1 MLPRSAQISP
11 TLALNLIDQ
20 LDVRGVV
27 VARRTA
33 RKPEWLSALATMKS
47 KVAGPI
53 MIQGDFDGDGPFL
66 SFEFAATNGPLSDV
80 VAFAPCQPCL
90 VLSTG
95 GTTGNPKSILH
106 CSETLVFAATRFSA
120 SLGFTEEEVH
130 VGVAPYGHAGGSV
143 FEMYMPLLHGAKIL
157 PIARWQAKP
166 VAHAIEKF
174 GGTFFIT
181 MGTHV
186 FDMLALDPQDRAR
199 LKSVRLIS
207 SGAGPDSLFEEG
219 ERELGFKI
227 VRVFGFSECPGHAV
241 GRLDDPR
248 EIRLRQDGVPFAGI
262 EYQILA
268 ATSDEPVDPGQTGEY
283 LCRGPNLFMGYAGSP
298 ELTTSVVTS
307 DGFYRS
313 GDLVAMSADGYVN
326 WMGRTKDIIR
336 RGGLQIDPLEMEGML
351 DQHPKISQ
359 VVVVGEPDA
368 RLGERAVIVAVPM
381 ADTDPPTLDE
391 LCAFLQQRGLQKQNL
406 PERLLLCQEIP
417 RTEIGKFHRAEVQR
431 RLIEEPE
438 WANG

>member
-1 MLPRSAQISP
+1 M
-11 TLALNLIDQ
+11 
-20 LDVRGVV
+20 VRF
-27 VARRTA
+27 
-33 RKPEWLSALATMKS
+33 S
-47 KVAGPI
+47 
-53 MIQGDFDGDGPFL
+53 
-66 SFEFAATNGPLSDV
+66 NV

-186 FDMLALDPQDRAR
+186 FDMLALEPQDRAR
-199 LKSVRLIS
+199 LKSVRLIFIGCRSPTS
-207 SGAGPDSLFEEG
+207 SSKRVSTSWASRSCASLG
-219 ERELGFKI
+219 SRSVPVTPWDAWTTRAKYDYAKTACPLREL
-227 VRVFGFSECPGHAV
+227 S
-241 GRLDDPR
+241 
-248 EIRLRQDGVPFAGI
+248 IRLPRPLQMNPLTPDG
-262 EYQILA
+262 
-268 ATSDEPVDPGQTGEY
+268 TGEY
-283 LCRGPNLFMGYAGSP
+283 LCRGPNLFMGYAGHA

-313 GDLVAMSADGYVN
+313 GDLVAMSANGYVN

-351 DQHPKISQ
+351 DQHAKISQ

-381 ADTDPPTLDE
+381 ADTDTGRRRTLRISPATGPAE
-391 LCAFLQQRGLQKQNL
+391 AEPSGAT
-406 PERLLLCQEIP
+406 PVCQEIP
-417 RTEIGKFHRAEVQR
+417 RTEMGSSHRAEVQR
-431 RLIEEPE
+431 RFIEEPE